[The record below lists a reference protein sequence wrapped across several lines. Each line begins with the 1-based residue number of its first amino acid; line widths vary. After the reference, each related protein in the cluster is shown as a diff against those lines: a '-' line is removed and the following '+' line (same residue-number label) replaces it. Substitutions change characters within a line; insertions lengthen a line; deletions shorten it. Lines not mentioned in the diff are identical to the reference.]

1 MGTSQCLS
9 DLLGMVAAFQC
20 IVASVDEP
28 NESLTREVE
37 NDFLGLASL
46 SLVAEQRLDRT
57 VPRWEVRV
65 CERSMSI
72 WSDEAGCQR
81 RSTLGQASE

>member
-37 NDFLGLASL
+37 NDFLGLASSETFDWHCSSTLRLL
-46 SLVAEQRLDRT
+46 SCVSSFDRLRLDSALEQR
-57 VPRWEVRV
+57 
-65 CERSMSI
+65 
-72 WSDEAGCQR
+72 R
-81 RSTLGQASE
+81 R